1 MLKSAEF
8 TREVQRRANEEY
20 IKYKK
25 LQEDVSKTIMFA
37 SCIGLGNCDFEI
49 PYSMKNIDF
58 IKKIAN
64 ELRELGYDV
73 NSFFTPSVL
82 KLHIVW

>member
-1 MLKSAEF
+1 MFKSAEF

-20 IKYKK
+20 VKYKK

-37 SCIGLGNCDFEI
+37 ACVGLGKCDFET
-49 PYSMKNIDF
+49 PYFIKNIDF

-64 ELRELGYDV
+64 ELVDLKYDV
-73 NSFFTPSVL
+73 ESFFTSSVL
-82 KLHIVW
+82 KLHISW

>member
-1 MLKSAEF
+1 MFKSAEF
-8 TREVQRRANEEY
+8 TREVQRRVNEEY
-20 IKYKK
+20 VKYKK

-37 SCIGLGNCDFEI
+37 SCVGLGHCDFEI
-49 PYSMKNIDF
+49 PYSTKNIDF
-58 IKKIAN
+58 IKRIAS
-64 ELRELGYDV
+64 ELSDLGYDV